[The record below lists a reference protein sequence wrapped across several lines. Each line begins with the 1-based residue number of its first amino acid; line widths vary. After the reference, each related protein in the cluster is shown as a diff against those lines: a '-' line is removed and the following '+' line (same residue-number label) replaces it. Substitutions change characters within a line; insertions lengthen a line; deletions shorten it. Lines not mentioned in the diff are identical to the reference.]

1 MCVFNNFVH
10 LFSPHRV
17 FVFPFVCFRLHLCVF
32 NWVVPSHAIKVVKGN
47 FVHVQP
53 QTPVCKLAFQN
64 YALHTSFYEFLFVVP
79 LPPLFPCPSSACRHS
94 RLWTGLT
101 LAVIGSD
108 TSSCQLVLRVTRV
121 AEILLIGSGFKQSV
135 CSFVFG
141 AICRHDL
148 HRPPQLQLRSLLPS
162 SDKIL
167 TRSLRLFRWCFSAA
181 LFRVTW
187 YLGLR
192 IKH

>member
-1 MCVFNNFVH
+1 M
-10 LFSPHRV
+10 
-17 FVFPFVCFRLHLCVF
+17 
-32 NWVVPSHAIKVVKGN
+32 VPSHAIKVVKGN

-64 YALHTSFYEFLFVVP
+64 YALHPSFYEFLLVVP
-79 LPPLFPCPSSACRHS
+79 LPSLFPCPSSACRHS

-148 HRPPQLQLRSLLPS
+148 HQPPAPVEVTPSLTWQNSNAFSPSLPLMLQHGSLPCHMVP
-162 SDKIL
+162 
-167 TRSLRLFRWCFSAA
+167 RW
-181 LFRVTW
+181 
-187 YLGLR
+187 R